1 MGYLKMLRCKN
12 MLCEVKSLLI
22 LDNIVVLLENDVN
35 EATNLLVTHLQ
46 RICEKSGLLCHN
58 KQGGSL

>member
-1 MGYLKMLRCKN
+1 
-12 MLCEVKSLLI
+12 MLCEVESLLI

>member
-1 MGYLKMLRCKN
+1 MLRCKN
-12 MLCEVKSLLI
+12 MLCEVESLLI

-46 RICEKSGLLCHN
+46 RFAKNLVYCVIISKAVAYKLCM
-58 KQGGSL
+58 

>member
-1 MGYLKMLRCKN
+1 MLRCKN